1 MPSPYVRQGWTGRAG
16 KVLTMSS
23 ALTNVAII
31 SEIKT
36 SQKRMPRPAGCSS
49 GGGFGSLR
57 VPEPTVGVRVTTG
70 EGVADMIADWRG
82 GRVQSGVYR

>member
-1 MPSPYVRQGWTGRAG
+1 M
-16 KVLTMSS
+16 
-23 ALTNVAII
+23 
-31 SEIKT
+31 
-36 SQKRMPRPAGCSS
+36 
-49 GGGFGSLR
+49 R